1 MPKLATNKLEG
12 DVRKCL
18 DEGPR
23 NASWLG
29 HHIQDELIQIMAD
42 TVLSSITAEL
52 QEASFYTII
61 ADETRTSANVNI
73 VLRYV
78 YDGTVRERFLGF
90 VHAHELNASSLSEYS
105 KTLSDL
111 HINIQFCVSQC
122 YDGASV
128 MSGQYAGVI
137 KELNNKAVYVH
148 CCAHRLNLVLVDTS
162 KQLPAVADFFTL
174 LENCMYSCHPNPTN
188 S

>member
-1 MPKLATNKLEG
+1 M
-12 DVRKCL
+12 
-18 DEGPR
+18 
-23 NASWLG
+23 
-29 HHIQDELIQIMAD
+29 H
-42 TVLSSITAEL
+42 
-52 QEASFYTII
+52 
-61 ADETRTSANVNI
+61 
-73 VLRYV
+73 
-78 YDGTVRERFLGF
+78 
-90 VHAHELNASSLSEYS
+90 ASSLSEHIL

-148 CCAHRLNLVLVDTS
+148 RCAHRLNLVLVDTS

-188 S
+188 SFLESKLN

>member
-1 MPKLATNKLEG
+1 M
-12 DVRKCL
+12 
-18 DEGPR
+18 
-23 NASWLG
+23 
-29 HHIQDELIQIMAD
+29 H
-42 TVLSSITAEL
+42 
-52 QEASFYTII
+52 
-61 ADETRTSANVNI
+61 
-73 VLRYV
+73 
-78 YDGTVRERFLGF
+78 
-90 VHAHELNASSLSEYS
+90 ASSLSEYIL

-128 MSGQYAGVI
+128 MSGQYAGVSAKI

>member
-1 MPKLATNKLEG
+1 MSRHN
-12 DVRKCL
+12 DVVRKRL

-61 ADETRTSANVNI
+61 ADETKDISKREQLSI
-73 VLRYV
+73 VLKYV
-78 YDGTVRERFLGF
+78 YDGIVHERFLGF
-90 VHAHELNASSLSEYS
+90 VHAHELNASSLSEYIL

-122 YDGASV
+122 
-128 MSGQYAGVI
+128 
-137 KELNNKAVYVH
+137 L
-148 CCAHRLNLVLVDTS
+148 
-162 KQLPAVADFFTL
+162 
-174 LENCMYSCHPNPTN
+174 
-188 S
+188 

>member
-18 DEGPR
+18 DKGPR

-78 YDGTVRERFLGF
+78 YDGIVRERFLGF

-128 MSGQYAGVI
+128 MSGQYAGVSAKI

-162 KQLPAVADFFTL
+162 KQLL
-174 LENCMYSCHPNPTN
+174 LQICSAFWRQCIHVIIQTP
-188 S
+188 

>member
-18 DEGPR
+18 DKGPR

-61 ADETRTSANVNI
+61 ADETKDISKPEQLSI
-73 VLRYV
+73 VLRYFIM
-78 YDGTVRERFLGF
+78 D
-90 VHAHELNASSLSEYS
+90 
-105 KTLSDL
+105 
-111 HINIQFCVSQC
+111 C
-122 YDGASV
+122 
-128 MSGQYAGVI
+128 
-137 KELNNKAVYVH
+137 
-148 CCAHRLNLVLVDTS
+148 
-162 KQLPAVADFFTL
+162 P
-174 LENCMYSCHPNPTN
+174 
-188 S
+188 